1 MKKYIAILLSVFV
14 LFGVSA
20 CNSTTP
26 NEPEPTKQEETQ
38 DNTDSKDILDNDI
51 AAETTELAE
60 FDITG
65 DEFIDAMNNVLE
77 ITHPD
82 LVLTDLKI
90 EESEKDGVKQIIYYT
105 MKNDVFVSYT
115 VNKDSNNIYLFDTII
130 ENDSLNENTHF
141 NASIYFA
148 TAVSI
153 LDSETE
159 INDLIENLNM
169 TDYTSTNGTFYK
181 SNKAEYAKV
190 TADNKFSFII
200 RATNNNN

>member
-1 MKKYIAILLSVFV
+1 MKKYIAMLLTISM

-26 NEPEPTKQEETQ
+26 NEPEPPKQEESQ
-38 DNTDSKDILDNDI
+38 EDTDIKDIQNDDTI
-51 AAETTELAE
+51 SETTELTE
-60 FDITG
+60 FNITS
-65 DEFIDAMNNVLE
+65 DEFIDTMNKVLE

-82 LVLTDLKI
+82 LVLSDLKT

-130 ENDSLNENTHF
+130 ESDSLNENTHF

-169 TDYTSTNGTFYK
+169 TDYTSKNGTFYN
-181 SNKAEYAKV
+181 SDKAEYAKV
-190 TADNKFSFII
+190 TADNKLSFII